1 MTTRRKPTAPPRY
14 TKGASVKLNQ
24 KGVDRY
30 GSKCEGVT
38 GTVAGY
44 RMGAQDPFVDFPKH
58 GRFKACRLYEVST
71 ECLERIA
78 PSHPSAP
85 TSTRT

>member
-1 MTTRRKPTAPPRY
+1 MTTRRKLTGPPRLA
-14 TKGASVKLNQ
+14 KGSAVKLNQ
-24 KGVDRY
+24 RGVDCY
-30 GSKCEGVT
+30 GSKYEGVT

-58 GRFKACRLYEVST
+58 GRFKASRLYEVST
-71 ECLERIA
+71 EYLERIA
-78 PSHPSAP
+78 SSAPSAH